1 MRNNMTVL
9 ELFRKYD
16 FESVLP
22 HLDHLFVVNSK
33 HHLSEASIEVFRG
46 IYNYWANEFE
56 KKPTDCYVRL
66 VSRWEYTS
74 PSIDM
79 NCHVRNKTTFCY
91 SVADQKDMIEVLSM
105 EVKVDEDVEIS
116 EVELAA
122 GLFWEMTYR
131 EPENIANNASVSK

>member
-1 MRNNMTVL
+1 MTVS
-9 ELFRKYD
+9 ELFKKYD
-16 FESVLP
+16 FESLLP
-22 HLDHLFVVNSK
+22 HLDHLFVVNSGR
-33 HHLSEASIEVFRG
+33 HFSEASIDVFRDL
-46 IYNYWANEFE
+46 YKHWTECE
-56 KKPTDCYVRL
+56 TKPTKCHIRL
-66 VSRWEYTS
+66 VSRWEHTS

-131 EPENIANNASVSK
+131 EPDNIANNASVSK